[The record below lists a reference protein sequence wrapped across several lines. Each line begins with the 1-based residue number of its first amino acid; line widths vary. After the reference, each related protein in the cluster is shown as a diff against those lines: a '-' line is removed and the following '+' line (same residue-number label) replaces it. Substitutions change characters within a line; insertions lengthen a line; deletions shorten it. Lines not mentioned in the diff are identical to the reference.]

1 MKVIVIGGGA
11 SGLVSSIIASK
22 NNDVTILEKNS
33 SLGKKI
39 LVTGN
44 GKCNYFNSDFNTSHY
59 TNKLD
64 IINDENIDKIYN
76 FFDEIGIVSRINNG
90 YYYPMSNQAVS
101 IVSSLVTE
109 VNNHNIKVVL
119 NTIVNDIKKENNKF
133 IINTNNGIY
142 TCDKVIYAVGSKAMY
157 DTDIESNNYK
167 ILENLG
173 HKITPLYPG
182 LSKLKTNINFKEL
195 AGVRNDSLLSLYIDN
210 VLIKEEV
217 GELLFNENGLS
228 GICVMQLSNYANK
241 SVKDSNVVIKINF
254 LNKLN
259 INTYEECK
267 EFLTK
272 RNNKLPNRTL
282 SLLFDTVLNYKLS
295 NFIIKYSN
303 LKLDNYLDKLDN
315 KELDNLINN
324 LINFEVK
331 ITGYSNFK
339 ESQIVVGGVPLNEIN
354 LNTMESRIIDGL
366 YITGEILDVNGDCG
380 GYNLGF
386 AWLSGIIAGENI

>member
-119 NTIVNDIKKENNKF
+119 NTVVNDIRKENNKF

-241 SVKDSNVVIKINF
+241 SIKDSEVVVKINF

-259 INTYEECK
+259 INTYDECK

-331 ITGYSNFK
+331 ITGCSTFK

-354 LNTMESRIIDGL
+354 LNTMESRIVDGL

>member
-119 NTIVNDIKKENNKF
+119 NTVVNDIKKENNKF

-182 LSKLKTNINFKEL
+182 LSKLKTNISFKEL

-228 GICVMQLSNYANK
+228 GICIMQLSNYANK
-241 SVKDSNVVIKINF
+241 SIKDSEVVVKINF

-272 RNNKLPNRTL
+272 RNSKLPNRTL

-324 LINFEVK
+324 LINFDVK

-354 LNTMESRIIDGL
+354 LNTMESRIVDGL

>member
-119 NTIVNDIKKENNKF
+119 NTVVNDIRKENNKF

-241 SVKDSNVVIKINF
+241 SIKDSEVVVKINF

-259 INTYEECK
+259 INTYDECK

-331 ITGYSNFK
+331 ITGCSNFK

-354 LNTMESRIIDGL
+354 LNTMESRIVDGL

>member
-133 IINTNNGIY
+133 IINTNNGVY

-157 DTDIESNNYK
+157 DTDIEANNYK

-241 SVKDSNVVIKINF
+241 SIRDSNVVVKINF

-272 RNNKLPNRTL
+272 RNSKLPNRTL

-303 LKLDNYLDKLDN
+303 LKLDNYLNKLDN
-315 KELDNLINN
+315 KELDTLINN

-354 LNTMESRIIDGL
+354 LNTMESRIVDGL